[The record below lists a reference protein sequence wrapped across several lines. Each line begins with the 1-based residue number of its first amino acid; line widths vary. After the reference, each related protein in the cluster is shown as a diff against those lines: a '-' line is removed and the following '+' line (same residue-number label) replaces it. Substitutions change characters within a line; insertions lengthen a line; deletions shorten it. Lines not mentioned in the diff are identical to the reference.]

1 MSEMKDYFDKVD
13 ARFDRI
19 ESKLDNYLERTAR
32 NEEAIQ
38 GMKGQI
44 KIVLSTIIG
53 VLTAAVA
60 ALFDKLGGFR

>member
-19 ESKLDNYLERTAR
+19 ESKLDNYLERTTR